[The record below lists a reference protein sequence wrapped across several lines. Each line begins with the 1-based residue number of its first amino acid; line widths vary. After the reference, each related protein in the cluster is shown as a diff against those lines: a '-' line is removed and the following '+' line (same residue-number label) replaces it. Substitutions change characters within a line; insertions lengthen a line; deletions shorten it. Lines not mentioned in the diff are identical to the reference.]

1 MSGQLSGWRERLHAN
16 PSRMEEEL
24 AIKITR
30 QPDKIPDTGR
40 NTSIGQFCVARLAR
54 IPYFSRCSIASRI
67 FTGTHQES
75 CSRLSKVKP
84 ILSSTWTLRRFLG
97 VFLGTLRLSSVS
109 SLGNLISLRHGDW
122 LQHAEASR
130 QRVIQTVKD

>member
-40 NTSIGQFCVARLAR
+40 NTQSGQFCVARLAR

-67 FTGTHQES
+67 FTWTHQES
-75 CSRLSKVKP
+75 CSHLLTRQADFIIDLHSQAF
-84 ILSSTWTLRRFLG
+84 SRRFPWHPQAQQ
-97 VFLGTLRLSSVS
+97 RLQPRGSD
-109 SLGNLISLRHGDW
+109 ISPP
-122 LQHAEASR
+122 
-130 QRVIQTVKD
+130 QRLVTAC